1 MFGEPEVVAFNDNSS
16 LKLVVPTNVPPT
28 LPVVGVVPAAPAEGE
43 AFECVVTTPSVDLD
57 PVSYSYRW
65 YRDDVFA
72 KDVGNVPVV
81 PAGVSQADETWRC
94 EARGTDGLEFSPP
107 ASVTVTVLSG
117 E

>member
-28 LPVVGVVPAAPAEGE
+28 LPVVEVTPVAPVDGE
-43 AFECVVTTPSVDLD
+43 TFECVVSTPSVDLD

-72 KDVGNVPVV
+72 KDVGNVSVV
-81 PAGVSQADETWRC
+81 PAGVSQAGETWRC
-94 EARGTDGLEFSPP
+94 EATGTDGLEFSPP
-107 ASVTVTVLSG
+107 ASITVTILSG